1 MTEVLIGGIEGKDSA
16 IMSFSLVVC
25 ELVSNDELHQ
35 VPSKMEQLC
44 LERWEVKV
52 IQSGGGS
59 SNLMGSSNLAPL
71 VWSWVRDQPCAV
83 WRPVPGT
90 RYKSSCRSLPV
101 RWMSLK
107 IYVVPKYPQIKFSA
121 IAIFWMDTPHFQ
133 TQKKQDL
140 RGKW

>member
-25 ELVSNDELHQ
+25 ELVSNDELYQ

-59 SNLMGSSNLAPL
+59 SNLNGL
-71 VWSWVRDQPCAV
+71 Q
-83 WRPVPGT
+83 
-90 RYKSSCRSLPV
+90 
-101 RWMSLK
+101 
-107 IYVVPKYPQIKFSA
+107 
-121 IAIFWMDTPHFQ
+121 
-133 TQKKQDL
+133 
-140 RGKW
+140 